1 MPIEVILP
9 KFGFTQETAEIVAWL
24 RQEGDWVEKGDPIA
38 EVTTDKVNMEVEA
51 PASGVLSGLRF
62 KPGDVVPV
70 TEVIAYILERHEV
83 GQAQPTQPT
92 AASAPAAAP
101 ASKPDGQAA
110 VKATPLAERIA
121 RAAGLDL
128 SALEGTGPG
137 GRITRRDVEEALGSP
152 MGKVRAAPAAR
163 RRARELGVPLQQVVG
178 TGPQG
183 RIQTADVERA
193 FAAQQQAAQAP
204 AAPPTPAVQPAV
216 PPPTAPPPTAP
227 AVQPAVVPQPAPAPL
242 GGEVVPLVGMRRTI
256 AQRLQRSAQEAPHIH
271 LEVSADVT
279 QAEALRQRANAQRRE
294 GQAKVSL
301 TAVLVKACAWTLRRH
316 PKVNAWF
323 QSDAQGERIV
333 LLPTANVGVAVAL
346 PDGLIV
352 PVVRNAEQK
361 GLWQIAQ
368 EVEDLVQRARQG
380 KLSPQDV
387 QDGTFTVS
395 NLGMLGISRFTA
407 IINPPQVAILA
418 VGAVRREVTADEQ
431 GAVVVRPTVT
441 LTLCADHRAVDGA
454 VGAYFLA
461 DLKRALEDPQVMLL

>member
-51 PASGVLSGLRF
+51 PASGVLSGLRY

-83 GQAQPTQPT
+83 SQPSPT
-92 AASAPAAAP
+92 AAAPT
-101 ASKPDGQAA
+101 SKPDGQPA

-128 SALEGTGPG
+128 QALEGTGPG

-152 MGKVRAAPAAR
+152 AGKVRAVPAAR
-163 RRARELGVPLQQVVG
+163 RRARELGVPLHQVTG

-183 RIQTADVERA
+183 RVQTADVERA
-193 FAAQQQAAQAP
+193 FAQQQAAQAP
-204 AAPPTPAVQPAV
+204 AAAPTPAPAPAV
-216 PPPTAPPPTAP
+216 PPAAAPSAPPPTAP
-227 AVQPAVVPQPAPAPL
+227 QPAPTAPLAPL

-271 LEVSADVT
+271 LEVSAEVSN
-279 QAEALRQRANAQRRE
+279 AEALRQRANAQRSE

-301 TAVLVKACAWTLRRH
+301 TAVLVKAVAWALQRHRRL
-316 PKVNAWF
+316 NAWF

-361 GLWQIAQ
+361 GLLQIAQ
-368 EVEDLVQRARQG
+368 EVEDLVSRARQG
-380 KLSPQDV
+380 KLAPQDV

-395 NLGMLGISRFTA
+395 NLGMLGINRFTA

-431 GAVVVRPTVT
+431 GAVAVRPTIT

>member
-92 AASAPAAAP
+92 AAGAPAAAS
-101 ASKPDGQAA
+101 ASKPDGQPA

-128 SALEGTGPG
+128 QALEGTGPG

-152 MGKVRAAPAAR
+152 TGKVRAAPAAR

-183 RIQTADVERA
+183 RVQTADVERA

-204 AAPPTPAVQPAV
+204 AAPPPPVVQPTPAV
-216 PPPTAPPPTAP
+216 PPPTAP
-227 AVQPAVVPQPAPAPL
+227 AVQPAVAPQPAPAPL

-279 QAEALRQRANAQRRE
+279 QAEALRQRANAQRPE

-301 TAVLVKACAWTLRRH
+301 TAVLVKACAWALKRH

-323 QSDAQGERIV
+323 LSDAQGERIV
-333 LLPTANVGVAVAL
+333 LLSTANVGVAVAL

-431 GAVVVRPTVT
+431 GAIVVRPTVT

-461 DLKRALEDPQVMLL
+461 DLKQALENPQAMLL